1 MNRLSTLGAAGSVVT
16 FITLH
21 DTVVQSFDIAGG
33 CRYGGSFVGSSLT
46 DANDVLGNIPF
57 LKKDVVLLAASI
69 YLLKQGITTCA
80 SYSNHFLYPKN
91 KNMITID
98 TRANWRS
105 RSFVR
110 RSDSVKIFMSE
121 FIVFPLLTGP
131 T

>member
-16 FITLH
+16 FITLD

-33 CRYGGSFVGSSLT
+33 CRYGDSFVGSSLT

-98 TRANWRS
+98 ARANW
-105 RSFVR
+105 
-110 RSDSVKIFMSE
+110 
-121 FIVFPLLTGP
+121 
-131 T
+131 